1 MSVDTELEAW
11 QREWR
16 DQTEPFPMLK
26 RKIRRQN
33 LRIAAAIAAIT
44 VCLAV
49 SVVEAVR
56 TGNAFLAGLATGIG
70 FAGIVHGGYSWWVRR
85 GAWRPAAQTTLAY
98 AELAYKRAAALARTT
113 RFSFRF
119 LVIAVAAYAGIVAWD
134 WKTFS
139 RAYALILVAMVI
151 EVFWLNYN
159 RRRAARGLKDS
170 RKLWEQMQQFSNA
183 GTEER

>member
-1 MSVDTELEAW
+1 VTVDTELEAW
-11 QREWR
+11 RREWR

-33 LRIAAAIAAIT
+33 LRIAGAVAAIA
-44 VCLAV
+44 VCLVV

-70 FAGIVHGGYSWWVRR
+70 FAGIVQGGYSWWVRR

-98 AELAYKRAAALARTT
+98 AELAYKRAAATARTT

-119 LVIAVAAYAGIVAWD
+119 LVIAAVLYAGIAAWY
-134 WKTFS
+134 WETFS
-139 RAYALILVAMVI
+139 VAYALILVAMVI
-151 EVFWLNYN
+151 EAFWLNYN
-159 RRRAARGLKDS
+159 RRRAARGLEDS
-170 RKLWEQMQQFSNA
+170 RKLWEQMQRFSNA